1 MQEKREELENV
12 IDEDEACKCAIRELV
27 LESKKKYLKSTL
39 HLILSRPAGASAGDE
54 SGDGLFISIV
64 VSCLSRFPSLTERD
78 EEEVLYDANDS
89 SEDDDL
95 SLM

>member
-1 MQEKREELENV
+1 VQEKREELENV

-27 LESKKKYLKSTL
+27 LESKQKYLKLTL
-39 HLILSRPAGASAGDE
+39 QLILLRPAGASAGDE

-64 VSCLSRFPSLTERD
+64 VSCFPSLTERD

-95 SLM
+95 SLL